1 VHNPTICAQ
10 PLICRRY
17 FFSSNSGVDGCA
29 NKHEPG
35 YEHMEW
41 LRIQLQILRDRGMK
55 AILMGHVPPARVD
68 SKESWDE
75 TCWQKYTLW
84 QRQFRDV
91 IVGGLYGH
99 MNIDHFMLQDFDEIS
114 KDADKGRMASGSSFG
129 KLKKEG
135 GVELYDCV
143 GVRLPP

>member
-1 VHNPTICAQ
+1 
-10 PLICRRY
+10 
-17 FFSSNSGVDGCA
+17 
-29 NKHEPG
+29 
-35 YEHMEW
+35 MEW

-99 MNIDHFMLQDFDEIS
+99 MNIDHFMLQDFDQIS
-114 KDADKGRMASGSSFG
+114 KDAERGRMASGSHCCFG
-129 KLKKEG
+129 I
-135 GVELYDCV
+135 
-143 GVRLPP
+143 